1 MAHPTPAELAA
12 RYDDPLR
19 KSDRIRLSAERFERG
34 IERGDDGGWGVGAL
48 VADSGRALFV
58 REGETW
64 LLPGGHLESGE
75 SPEAGAKR
83 EVYEETGVGVEITGL
98 GAVAEQTFVHE
109 STGDS
114 YEFYFAT
121 FLAEPT
127 EDAASAN
134 GGPSEESETGPH
146 APASEEEQIDAV
158 EWFDSV
164 PEATFDRELVAALF
178 DTHV

>member
-1 MAHPTPAELAA
+1 MAQPTPAELAA
-12 RYDDPLR
+12 RYDDPIR
-19 KSDRIRLSAERFERG
+19 ESDRIRLSAERF
-34 IERGDDGGWGVGAL
+34 ERGDDGGWGVGAL
-48 VADSGRALFV
+48 VADSGRALFI

-64 LLPGGHLESGE
+64 LLPGGHLEDGE
-75 SPEAGAKR
+75 TPESGAKR
-83 EVYEETGVGVEITGL
+83 EVYEETGVRVEITGL

-127 EDAASAN
+127 EDVAPSD
-134 GGPSEESETGPH
+134 GG
-146 APASEEEQIDAV
+146 ASEELLSREPAPAPGEERIDAV

-164 PEATFDRELVAALF
+164 PEATFDRELVVALF
-178 DTHV
+178 DAHV